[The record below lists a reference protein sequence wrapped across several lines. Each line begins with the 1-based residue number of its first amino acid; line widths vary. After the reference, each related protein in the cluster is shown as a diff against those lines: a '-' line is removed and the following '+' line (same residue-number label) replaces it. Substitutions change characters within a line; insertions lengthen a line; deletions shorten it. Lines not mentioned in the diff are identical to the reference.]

1 MGINLRYGPMDWNR
15 KTGKYD
21 FDGAGVTGITGTN
34 VYGKE
39 WFVDVTN
46 GNNGNDGLTPNK
58 AFATIQKAIDVH
70 TADRAA
76 LLTGYK
82 FGNRINVMPGV
93 YAEGLTGTLTGVSL
107 VGVGG
112 NWGNGPNACVIY
124 PASASG
130 LSNITTNQARISG
143 FTFVSPSTST
153 TLPAVHFANMRWTTF
168 DNNALIGGAAACITG
183 LQIGNEDGVATAA
196 ACDFNRISN
205 NYFGTVFGTSYQF
218 QYGIKIGMVGYD
230 AGASVKSCHS
240 TIIENNNIF
249 AAVNGIY
256 LGVYGGKAN
265 GTIIDSNN
273 ITSWEAGDD
282 EGCSS
287 FAVQAYTATYAM
299 CVNNRCAVADAASA
313 FSGFQ
318 AGHLIGNWSTQDGVG
333 KYEAA
338 IA

>member
-1 MGINLRYGPMDWNR
+1 MRPRDFFH
-15 KTGKYD
+15 TGLDVARSECALSRLNNVQVFGDTYVVD
-21 FDGAGVTGITGTN
+21 GTN
-34 VYGKE
+34 GR
-39 WFVDVTN
+39 DGGDGTI
-46 GNNGNDGLTPNK
+46 NDP
-58 AFATIQKAIDVH
+58 FATIQKAITVQ
-70 TADRAA
+70 TAESSGLGD
-76 LLTGYK
+76 
-82 FGNRINVMPGV
+82 IIHVMPGV
-93 YAEGLTGTLTGVSL
+93 YAEGLTGTLSKVSL
-107 VGVGG
+107 LAVGG
-112 NWGNGPNACVIY
+112 QWGTGPNACVIY
-124 PASASG
+124 PATASG
-130 LSNITTNQARISG
+130 LSSITTNQARISG

-153 TLPAVHFANMRWTTF
+153 TLPAAHFANMRWTTF

-196 ACDFNRISN
+196 ACDFNRISG

-218 QYGIKIGMVGYD
+218 QYGMKIGRVAYD

-265 GTIIDSNN
+265 GTVIDGNN
-273 ITSWEAGDD
+273 ITSWEAGAD

-287 FAVQAYTATYAM
+287 FAIQAYTATYAM
-299 CVNNRCAVADAASA
+299 CVNNRCSVADAASA

-318 AGHLIGNWSTQDGVG
+318 AGHLIANWSTQNGVG